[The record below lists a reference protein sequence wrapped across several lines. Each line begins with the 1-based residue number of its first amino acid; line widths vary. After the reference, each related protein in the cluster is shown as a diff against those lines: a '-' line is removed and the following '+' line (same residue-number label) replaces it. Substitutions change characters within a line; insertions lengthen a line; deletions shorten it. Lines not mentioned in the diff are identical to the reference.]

1 MCSNSYSLQLFY
13 VYIIQCNAHHQ
24 CKWAPGNDAKN
35 HFCGTGESADPG
47 NGNRVAVGQCGKCQ
61 VLAAGGG
68 GLSVITQ
75 SVPFGPGDGRA
86 APTSCGNGDVCCDTG
101 ECAGSNADCT
111 ST

>member
-13 VYIIQCNAHHQ
+13 VYIIQCNAHHH
-24 CKWAPGNDAKN
+24 CHGHKTP
-35 HFCGTGESADPG
+35 FCGTGESAAFSHANHVP
-47 NGNRVAVGQCGKCQ
+47 VGQCGKCQ